1 MKPGKRFGLSAIEK
15 CDVWSRWKAGQ
26 SLHEIGRAFDKP
38 HSCIRSVLLPRGGIP
53 PIARRRSRLVLTLA
67 EREDISR
74 GIASGSS
81 IREIARCMN
90 RAASTVSR
98 EVTRHG
104 GRPAYRAHDADR
116 QAWVS
121 ALRPKRCL
129 LAMNRK
135 LRDLVASKLLL
146 DWSPEQISGWLKK
159 QYPDEESMRVSHET
173 IYRSLFIQARGVL
186 KKELLD
192 QLRSKRNMRRSRHA
206 SVHGHSQGRI
216 VDAISIPRTTGGDR
230 RPSDSRPLGRRICW

>member
-1 MKPGKRFGLSAIEK
+1 MRPGKRFGLSAIEK

-81 IREIARCMN
+81 IREIARGLN

-146 DWSPEQISGWLKK
+146 DWSPEQISGGLK
-159 QYPDEESMRVSHET
+159 S
-173 IYRSLFIQARGVL
+173 
-186 KKELLD
+186 
-192 QLRSKRNMRRSRHA
+192 
-206 SVHGHSQGRI
+206 
-216 VDAISIPRTTGGDR
+216 SIPMKRACACPT
-230 RPSDSRPLGRRICW
+230 RPFTAACSCKRGEY